1 MLRNVYDEEAGI
13 FRLIK
18 EENIVI
24 DCQRQK
30 LYSLPDITK
39 GARIVRCAGNSIS
52 IIPVLPNSIIEFD
65 CDFNSVFKFNGEL
78 PDSLQLL
85 RCSYNLLVEIPVLPR
100 NLLQLYCEYNQI
112 ESLEGVLNPALKILE
127 CRWNSLTELPD
138 LPTKLTYLNCSF
150 NQITVLPLLLPP
162 NLITLSIEGNRIG
175 VLPEMLPESL
185 HYICFND
192 NPMILA
198 YRGGIHIIRKTNSAY
213 YYQLRSEIIG
223 SAFE

>member
-30 LYSLPDITK
+30 LGSLPDITR
-39 GARIVRCAGNSIS
+39 GARIVRCSGNFIS
-52 IIPVLPNSIIEFD
+52 IIPALPGCVVEFD
-65 CDFNSVFKFNGEL
+65 CDFNSVFKFIGEL
-78 PDSLQLL
+78 PGSLRLL
-85 RCSYNLLVEIPVLPR
+85 RCSYNMLTEIPVLPSE
-100 NLLQLYCEYNQI
+100 LIQLYCEYNQI
-112 ESLEGVLNPALKILE
+112 ESLEGVLNPSLKILE
-127 CRWNSLTELPD
+127 CRWNSLTKLPD

-150 NQITVLPLLLPP
+150 NKITMLPILPP
-162 NLITLSIEGNRIG
+162 NLITLTIEGNRIG
-175 VLPEMLPESL
+175 VLPEVLPESL

-198 YRGGIHIIRKTNSAY
+198 YRGGIHIIRKTNLAY
-213 YYQLRSEIIG
+213 YYQLRAEMIG

>member
-85 RCSYNLLVEIPVLPR
+85 R
-100 NLLQLYCEYNQI
+100 
-112 ESLEGVLNPALKILE
+112 